1 MAWDDRFLTLFAR
14 CVAAYRG
21 GNRDYASYYGAADH
35 ELLGEIGY
43 KPRELFD
50 FVEDHVDE
58 GEPSAATAL
67 LVAAVRRDF
76 FSIVQGRVVSPAVIT
91 ANDIPTF
98 GEALE
103 GIHYLPRLLA
113 KARAKLRGELDADV
127 MFGCGG
133 DRKFFRDHGEIHPAD
148 FLRQVWA
155 AGAEDAEVAAF
166 VRGSSRG

>member
-1 MAWDDRFLTLFAR
+1 
-14 CVAAYRG
+14 
-21 GNRDYASYYGAADH
+21 
-35 ELLGEIGY
+35 
-43 KPRELFD
+43 
-50 FVEDHVDE
+50 
-58 GEPSAATAL
+58 
-67 LVAAVRRDF
+67 
-76 FSIVQGRVVSPAVIT
+76 VIT